1 MQTRHSSITYFDK
14 SGYAN
19 VASYQHPEPPLNNQR
34 GSEDTSVDAVSF
46 TTMPTLRTFIVE
58 DNPVILNNLIATLEE
73 LSDVQVVGSVGSE
86 REAVSALQQRDGCVD
101 LVIVDIF
108 LTSGSGLGV
117 LRSTQDMHPPIRRV
131 VLSNYATPEM
141 RRRCLELGADR
152 VFDKSSEL
160 EDLIAYCDKPAAS

>member
-1 MQTRHSSITYFDK
+1 MSK
-14 SGYAN
+14 
-19 VASYQHPEPPLNNQR
+19 
-34 GSEDTSVDAVSF
+34 
-46 TTMPTLRTFIVE
+46 LRTYIVE

-86 REAVSALQQRDGCVD
+86 HEAVIELQERAGQVD
-101 LVIVDIF
+101 LVIVDVF

-117 LRSTQDMHPPIRRV
+117 LRTTQSLKLPARRV
-131 VLSNYATPEM
+131 VLSNYATPDM

-160 EDLIAYCDKPAAS
+160 EELIAYCDIAASRPV

>member
-1 MQTRHSSITYFDK
+1 
-14 SGYAN
+14 
-19 VASYQHPEPPLNNQR
+19 
-34 GSEDTSVDAVSF
+34 
-46 TTMPTLRTFIVE
+46 MPTLRTFIVE

-86 REAVSALQQRDGCVD
+86 REAVSELQQRDGLVD
-101 LVIVDIF
+101 LVIVDVF

-117 LRSTQDMHPPIRRV
+117 LRSAQQLNLPALRV
-131 VLSNYATPEM
+131 VLSNYATPDM

-160 EDLIAYCDKPAAS
+160 EELIAYCDKAAQS

>member
-1 MQTRHSSITYFDK
+1 MSK
-14 SGYAN
+14 
-19 VASYQHPEPPLNNQR
+19 
-34 GSEDTSVDAVSF
+34 
-46 TTMPTLRTFIVE
+46 LRTFIIE

-86 REAVSALQQRDGCVD
+86 YEAVSELQERADQVD
-101 LVIVDIF
+101 LVIVDVF

-117 LRSTQDMHPPIRRV
+117 SRTTQNLKLAARRV
-131 VLSNYATPEM
+131 VLSNYATADM

-160 EDLIAYCDKPAAS
+160 EELIAYCDIAAKS

>member
-1 MQTRHSSITYFDK
+1 MS
-14 SGYAN
+14 
-19 VASYQHPEPPLNNQR
+19 
-34 GSEDTSVDAVSF
+34 
-46 TTMPTLRTFIVE
+46 TLRTFIVE

-86 REAVSALQQRDGCVD
+86 REAVSELQRREGQVD
-101 LVIVDIF
+101 LVIVDVF

-117 LRSTQDMHPPIRRV
+117 LRSAQDMKLLARRV
-131 VLSNYATPEM
+131 VLSNYATPDM

-160 EDLIAYCDKPAAS
+160 EELIAYCDDKAAES